1 MHLASLRF
9 ARYSQIRGASVKLL
23 GKLLRQDLINP
34 NDVIP
39 FLLALQGDVGV
50 DGVRVDAL
58 KLLMT
63 ELEKRPGILNQKVG
77 IGIKL
82 SILRL

>member
-1 MHLASLRF
+1 MHLVSLRF

-63 ELEKRPGILNQKVG
+63 ELEKRPGILSQKVG